1 MAENLK
7 FVENN
12 GFWNFF
18 NNEAAPKLA
27 HRERTF
33 RKIFEYL
40 DRIEGPIS
48 IVETGCAR
56 LEGNWAGDGQ
66 STLLFDK
73 YISFRDEESICFTV
87 DINPLSVEAC
97 LGLVSSRVHV
107 VEDDSVHFLSELVKK
122 FQNEGQFISFIYL
135 DSFDLDM
142 TYWQPSA
149 IHHLKELVAV
159 RVCMNAKT
167 LLVVDDCPLNA
178 NLLPTD
184 NNQMQIIGSPSV
196 GGKGRLVAEY
206 ADAVGAKLEFAE
218 YQAGWTGF

>member
-1 MAENLK
+1 MQTNP
-7 FVENN
+7 
-12 GFWNFF
+12 FWDFF

-27 HRERTF
+27 QRESTF

-40 DRIEGPIS
+40 DQFNGPIT

-56 LEGNWAGDGQ
+56 LAGNWAGDGQ
-66 STLLFDK
+66 STVLFDR
-73 YISFRDEESICFTV
+73 YINARDEQSICYTV
-87 DINPLSVEAC
+87 DISPISVEAC
-97 LGLVSSRVHV
+97 MNLVSKRVKV
-107 VEDDSVHFLSELVKK
+107 TQDDSVHFLNELAKELQ
-122 FQNEGQFISFIYL
+122 QNNQFASLIYL

-149 IHHLKELVAV
+149 IHHLKELVAL
-159 RVCMNAKT
+159 RLCINAKT

-178 NLLPTD
+178 NFLPTGY
-184 NNQMQIIGSPSV
+184 NQLQIFGHPSI

-206 ADAVGAKLEFAE
+206 AQAISAKVEFAE